1 MCYSSLCL
9 QVYYPVR
16 HHLVQHMVS
25 AMQRLGFTPSVTIE
39 QRRLAVDLSEV
50 VIKWELQRIKDQ
62 QIPDSDM
69 DPNSGGEGV
78 NSVSIKRGL
87 SVDSAQEVKRFRAA
101 TGAISA
107 VRTCV
112 SLCVPALSW
121 GSAF

>member
-1 MCYSSLCL
+1 MGTAEDQGPASKNISICCYLSLGSL
-9 QVYYPVR
+9 
-16 HHLVQHMVS
+16 H
-25 AMQRLGFTPSVTIE
+25 F
-39 QRRLAVDLSEV
+39 
-50 VIKWELQRIKDQ
+50 WESLKKIWCVCVFFK
-62 QIPDSDM
+62 PDSDM

-112 SLCVPALSW
+112 SLCVPILSW
-121 GSAF
+121 GSVYSPCILSVLEPAAPEAAGD

>member
-1 MCYSSLCL
+1 M
-9 QVYYPVR
+9 
-16 HHLVQHMVS
+16 
-25 AMQRLGFTPSVTIE
+25 SVFF
-39 QRRLAVDLSEV
+39 
-50 VIKWELQRIKDQ
+50 K
-62 QIPDSDM
+62 PDSDM

-112 SLCVPALSW
+112 SLCVLLSP
-121 GSAF
+121 GTLHVVHEL